1 MHTIESFE
9 KLKADEMRAHLAER
23 GIKVPSKAT
32 KAVMVEAFRA
42 ATTSAGQ
49 VEAPSFSIKTT
60 VTDEEVFEAE
70 LEQEMI
76 DHPSRFDL
84 EPLVPLVSVEPD
96 PLDSLVG
103 FVEMRERSH
112 EPKFDTLVLDQ
123 APSLEPPVP
132 PEGLGIATVE
142 DEPQKQVPMN
152 RKQRRRA
159 AALSDNRNMRKAR
172 ALDLRG

>member
-42 ATTSAGQ
+42 LTTSAGQ
-49 VEAPSFSIKTT
+49 VEAP
-60 VTDEEVFEAE
+60 VVV
-70 LEQEMI
+70 M
-76 DHPSRFDL
+76 
-84 EPLVPLVSVEPD
+84 VEPD
-96 PLDSLVG
+96 PLDQLVG

-132 PEGLGIATVE
+132 PEGLSIATVE